1 MNESKYTVT
10 DILLDGVEC
19 TIADGQKL
27 NPETGFYEV
36 QGILRVPEKNGKY
49 TSGYNVKA
57 VYYRRSANSSK
68 SSIRYAYTGSENTNG
83 ERIVDA
89 EFFYPLKNTQEWDEI
104 FTQERADW
112 NFRIWGKEVWD
123 FDVPYTV
130 TNSSGT
136 TQEKY
141 PSSAKSFVKSD
152 GNALEYSGHL
162 DGTLFAEAADGSWK
176 PVEEN
181 GQVKTHVL
189 KHMCD

>member
-1 MNESKYTVT
+1 M
-10 DILLDGVEC
+10 
-19 TIADGQKL
+19 
-27 NPETGFYEV
+27 
-36 QGILRVPEKNGKY
+36 
-49 TSGYNVKA
+49 
-57 VYYRRSANSSK
+57 
-68 SSIRYAYTGSENTNG
+68 
-83 ERIVDA
+83 
-89 EFFYPLKNTQEWDEI
+89 
-104 FTQERADW
+104 
-112 NFRIWGKEVWD
+112 
-123 FDVPYTV
+123 

-189 KHMCD
+189 KHMCDYAVVYKNGKVSYDLKELAVFL